1 MENVKLFIRTS
12 LYLLF
17 AKDVRVGAGIF
28 TVFNIAVYSVPY
40 LHLFN
45 YVVLCVLIQLFM
57 FKRVF
62 WTRNLEILA
71 LSVASFLMLGLA
83 FLIVFGLVKLGVLTQ
98 SQEPEGSVSS
108 TFMDS
113 LIEILNLIFSVLAPM
128 TVAFFCLMVNPKTFQ
143 FTNFFVQ
150 SHVIVYTL
158 LETLRC
164 KKISRIPFVLLSILL
179 MIAHKTPLCFT
190 VAAPFIAAWLFLYV
204 FDMRLNLKQD
214 QKATNLKTVH
224 NF

>member
-12 LYLLF
+12 LHLLF

-71 LSVASFLMLGLA
+71 LSAASFLMLGLA
-83 FLIVFGLVKLGVLTQ
+83 FLVVFGLVTFGVLPQ
-98 SQEPEGSVSS
+98 AQELEGSVPF

-113 LIEILNLIFSVLAPM
+113 LTEILNLIFSVLSPM

-143 FTNFFVQ
+143 FTNFFIQ
-150 SHVIVYTL
+150 CHLIIYTL
-158 LETLRC
+158 VETLRT
-164 KKISRIPFVLLSILL
+164 KKISRVPFALLSILL
-179 MIAHKTPLCFT
+179 MLAHKTPLCFT

-204 FDMRLNLKQD
+204 FDMRLDLKQED
-214 QKATNLKTVH
+214 KATNLKQAH
-224 NF
+224 SF